1 MEFRD
6 MKDPDPDASRPEGF
20 PGCRIGRKFEGLNE
34 LGFVCELEVFYN
46 ESWRQGSSGFEGL
59 KSFDIS
65 RVT

>member
-6 MKDPDPDASRPEGF
+6 MKDPAPDASRPEGF

-59 KSFDIS
+59 KSCHIS